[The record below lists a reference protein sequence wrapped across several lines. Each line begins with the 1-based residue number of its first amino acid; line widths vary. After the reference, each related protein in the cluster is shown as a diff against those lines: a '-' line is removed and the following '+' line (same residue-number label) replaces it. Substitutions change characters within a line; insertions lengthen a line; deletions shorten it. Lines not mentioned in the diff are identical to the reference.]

1 MVNFLARDLNLCT
14 QLITNNIFMIAKKN
28 SRYDLEGK
36 RIVLFNVGLLTAG
49 AFTLAA
55 FTYSEPIAFEKEK
68 LEVAST
74 NVDYVIELEPKVE
87 PKPEPVQ
94 QPQVAQPQSS
104 QSTGDP
110 NALSTNITVTT
121 GATTPTSTTVVIGA
135 PTGIDRPIIDRGPI
149 DLGDVID
156 KWPTVD
162 AQFIGGVVKMTENV
176 VNRLQYPQ
184 IDREMGTQGKVY
196 VSFVV
201 EKDGSITGVEI
212 ERGVSTTIDR
222 EAKRIVASFPKWK
235 PGENDR
241 GMIVRTR
248 VMLPIA
254 FTLE

>member
-1 MVNFLARDLNLCT
+1 
-14 QLITNNIFMIAKKN
+14 MIAKKN

-36 RIVLFNVGLLTAG
+36 RIVLFNIGLLTAG

-55 FTYSEPIAFEKEK
+55 FTYSEPVAFEKEK
-68 LEVAST
+68 QEVAST
-74 NVDYVIELEPKVE
+74 TVDYVIELERKVE

-104 QSTGDP
+104 QSVGDP
-110 NALSTNITVTT
+110 NVLSQNVTT
-121 GATTPTSTTVVIGA
+121 TVNTTTNPTSTAVVIGA
-135 PTGIDRPIIDRGPI
+135 PTGIDKPPFNPGPI
-149 DLGDVID
+149 DLGEVE
-156 KWPTVD
+156 KWPTVE
-162 AQFIGGVVKMTENV
+162 AQFIGGVVKMTENIV
-176 VNRLQYPQ
+176 TRLEYPQ
-184 IDREMGTQGKVY
+184 IDREMGNQGKVY

-248 VMLPIA
+248 VMLPIV